1 MEKKTLDVIGLG
13 DPNMDL
19 IVELEKL
26 PQTNTN
32 MRMYEYCFQGGGNV
46 ATAMATSGMLGL
58 KSAIVG
64 VVGDDLLAQNAME
77 DFAYNHVDT
86 SHLVVQKET
95 RSNFCMCITER
106 YNKGKEFISKS
117 GTFSMLEPE
126 DLDEEFIKAARVLHI
141 GLFNPAV
148 IQACRWIHE
157 AGGKVSIDAAYY
169 RPDIYENY
177 HHVDIFIASE
187 HYYRDLCADKG
198 FVPTQYEIALRYVQQ
213 QGPQI
218 VIFTFGGDGCRGMDN
233 GRYFELPAFQV
244 DVVDSTG
251 AGDVFHGAYIY
262 GYLQGWEPEECAR
275 FSSAVSAIKC
285 TRLGGR
291 AGIPDLQAVELFLK
305 DGTIDDAKLD
315 ARVEQYRRGF
325 AKA

>member
-1 MEKKTLDVIGLG
+1 MDNKELDIIGLG

-26 PQTNTN
+26 PETNTN

-46 ATAMATSGMLGL
+46 ATAVAASGMLGL

-64 VVGDDLLAQNAME
+64 IVGDDLLAQNAVE

-86 SHLVVQKET
+86 SHLVVRENT
-95 RSNFCMCITER
+95 RSNFCLCVTER
-106 YNKGKEFISKS
+106 YNQGKEFISKPGS
-117 GTFSMLEPE
+117 FSLLTPE
-126 DLDEEFIKAARVLHI
+126 DLDEAFIKSAKVLHI

-148 IQACRWIHE
+148 EQACKWIHE

-177 HHVDIFIASE
+177 QNIDIFIASE
-187 HYYRDLCADKG
+187 TYYRELCADKG
-198 FVPTQYEIALRYVQQ
+198 FDPADYEPAMRYVQQ
-213 QGPQI
+213 HGPET
-218 VIFTFGGDGCRGMDN
+218 VIFTFGSEGCRGVWKDQ
-233 GRYFELPAFQV
+233 YFALPAFQV

-262 GYLQGWEPEECAR
+262 AYLQGWEAEKCAR

-291 AGIPDLQAVELFLK
+291 AGIPDLPTVERFLR
-305 DGTIDDAKLD
+305 DGYIDYTKID

-325 AKA
+325 TKA

>member
-1 MEKKTLDVIGLG
+1 MDKKTLDVIGLG

-26 PQTNTN
+26 PETNTN

-46 ATAMATSGMLGL
+46 ATAVAASGMLGL

-64 VVGDDLLAQNAME
+64 IVGDDLLAQNAVE

-86 SHLVVQKET
+86 SHLVVRENT
-95 RSNFCMCITER
+95 RSNFCLCVTER
-106 YNKGKEFISKS
+106 YNQGKEFISKPGS
-117 GTFSMLEPE
+117 FSLLTPE
-126 DLDEEFIKAARVLHI
+126 DLDEAFIKSAKVLHI

-148 IQACRWIHE
+148 EQACKWIHE

-177 HHVDIFIASE
+177 HHIDIFIASE
-187 HYYRDLCADKG
+187 KYYCDLCADKG
-198 FVPTQYEIALRYVQQ
+198 FDPAAFEPAMRYVQQ
-213 QGPQI
+213 QGPET
-218 VIFTFGGDGCRGMDN
+218 VIFTFGPDGCRGVCKDS
-233 GRYFELPAFQV
+233 YFALPAFQV

-251 AGDVFHGAYIY
+251 AGDVFHGAFAAGLCK
-262 GYLQGWEPEECAR
+262 GYSFEKCCY

-285 TRLGGR
+285 T
-291 AGIPDLQAVELFLK
+291 GIGARESVPSFETVTNFLK
-305 DGTIDDAKLD
+305 EKGYEL
-315 ARVEQYRRGF
+315 
-325 AKA
+325 